1 MGLTALRLIS
11 DFTRNHATKTMEQP
25 SRLVFGPLF
34 RLVRMLVRFP
44 RIMPFVLPLLPGGLI
59 ERTGRKAFYFE
70 IGYKLFQHDRPAEAW
85 PWFDQYLSTGRPSTD
100 DFLVGAMCL
109 YHGLG
114 RFRDAL
120 SLLKRSNDLGIAEA
134 EKLGLANIPYRVI
147 DNLWA
152 RHIGHTATIDYV
164 VKLGILEGRRREDT
178 IFYLPSGS
186 PVANRFL
193 LEQMAPQVR
202 LVERAA
208 DLPFEASAVQALH
221 FDYLA
226 PRLPDRSTVY
236 FWEIA
241 AKTYERWRE
250 QGKGPLLV
258 LPSEVKDRGWNLLR
272 EAGIPHNAWFVALHV
287 REGKWDGR
295 NPGLHGVLNSD
306 MDTYLPAIAEI
317 TRRGG
322 WVIRMGD
329 PGMTRL
335 APIANVIDY
344 CHSGFRSDWMD
355 VFLATQCRFML
366 GSASGPVFI
375 PPVYGVPALLTNW
388 WPPAQRPLHESEL
401 FMPKLM
407 RRSADGRYLTLSET
421 LQEPFSYCHSR
432 TFLTEHEGVYVEDN
446 DPEVIRAAVEEMF
459 SRLDGNLEDSAE
471 IAELRSRADQ
481 IYRSHACP
489 GMVRLSAGFLS
500 RYRDLIA

>member
-1 MGLTALRLIS
+1 MVRGVPE
-11 DFTRNHATKTMEQP
+11 TRA
-25 SRLVFGPLF
+25 
-34 RLVRMLVRFP
+34 
-44 RIMPFVLPLLPGGLI
+44 
-59 ERTGRKAFYFE
+59 A
-70 IGYKLFQHDRPAEAW
+70 
-85 PWFDQYLSTGRPSTD
+85 PSTD
-100 DFLVGAMCL
+100 NFLVGAMCL

-114 RFRDAL
+114 RFRDAV

-134 EKLGLANIPYRVI
+134 DKLGLASIPYRVI

-193 LEQMAPQVR
+193 LEQMAPQLR

-208 DLPFEASAVQALH
+208 DLPFEASAVEALH
-221 FDYLA
+221 FDYLG

-250 QGKGPLLV
+250 QGRGPLLV

-272 EAGIPHNAWFVALHV
+272 EAGVPHDAWFVALHV

-335 APIANVIDY
+335 ARI
-344 CHSGFRSDWMD
+344 
-355 VFLATQCRFML
+355 
-366 GSASGPVFI
+366 
-375 PPVYGVPALLTNW
+375 
-388 WPPAQRPLHESEL
+388 
-401 FMPKLM
+401 
-407 RRSADGRYLTLSET
+407 
-421 LQEPFSYCHSR
+421 
-432 TFLTEHEGVYVEDN
+432 
-446 DPEVIRAAVEEMF
+446 
-459 SRLDGNLEDSAE
+459 
-471 IAELRSRADQ
+471 
-481 IYRSHACP
+481 SHTIFA
-489 GMVRLSAGFLS
+489 
-500 RYRDLIA
+500 